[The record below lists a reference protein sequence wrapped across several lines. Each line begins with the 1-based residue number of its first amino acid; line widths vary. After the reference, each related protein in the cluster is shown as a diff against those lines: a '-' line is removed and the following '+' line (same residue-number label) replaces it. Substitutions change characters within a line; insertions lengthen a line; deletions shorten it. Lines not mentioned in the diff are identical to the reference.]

1 MLPSTLQIHV
11 VLKSPSPRS
20 KISRNSGGAHFLQ
33 LYRKNESS
41 YPHFYFM
48 ISITEMLPFNNKKI
62 GKNLYSVYWQFHDQ
76 RRRKLGHKDREK
88 PDLGPLQRA
97 NALGC

>member
-1 MLPSTLQIHV
+1 MLPSTLQIHA